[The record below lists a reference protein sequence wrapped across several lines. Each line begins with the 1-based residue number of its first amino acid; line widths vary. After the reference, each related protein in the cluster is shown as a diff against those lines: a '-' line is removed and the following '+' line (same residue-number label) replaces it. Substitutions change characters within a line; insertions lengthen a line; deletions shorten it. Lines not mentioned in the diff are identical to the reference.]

1 MGDSRR
7 HQAFLLDCFADCLV
21 GKLAKGVV
29 HNLNSPLQVLSMQLE
44 MMKMDLMGQERLL
57 QALRNESGQ
66 GHDPSEEFKEIE
78 RGLDKERERLGKIED
93 VLCRLQTM
101 VGLIAS
107 RSAGAY
113 EDAASPLILNQ
124 MLEEEV
130 EFWKSDLFFKH
141 QVEKKLDLP
150 PQPLLVTVNEALLR
164 DMVDGIIGASLEQL
178 RDVKG
183 ASIEIRLANN
193 GKDKWA
199 LEIEHSGHD
208 FPESGQTQPEVGG
221 ASCAAV
227 ERGCRITVDLALEL
241 ARDRARQIGCNF
253 ELYPRCIR
261 CYRG

>member
-44 MMKMDLMGQERLL
+44 MMKMDLGGQERLV
-57 QALRNESGQ
+57 QALKGRSGQ
-66 GHDPSEEFKEIE
+66 DHDSSEKFEEME
-78 RGLDKERERLGKIED
+78 RGLDKEKERLGKIEN
-93 VLCRLQTM
+93 VLCRLQAM
-101 VGLIAS
+101 VGLIGS
-107 RSAGAY
+107 RSAGDY
-113 EDAASPLILNQ
+113 DDAASPLILNQ

-150 PQPLLVTVNEALLR
+150 SQPLLITVNEALLR
-164 DMVDGIIGASLEQL
+164 DMVDGIIGASIEQL

-183 ASIEIRLANN
+183 ASIEIRLSND

-208 FPESGQTQPEVGG
+208 FPESRQTRSEKGAGG
-221 ASCAAV
+221 CAVV
-227 ERGCRITVDLALEL
+227 EKGCHITVDLALEL
-241 ARDRARQIGCNF
+241 ARDRARQIGCSF
-253 ELYPRCIR
+253 ELHPRLIR
-261 CYRG
+261 CYKG

>member
-1 MGDSRR
+1 MGDIRR

-44 MMKMDLMGQERLL
+44 MLKMDLGGQERLVQTL
-57 QALRNESGQ
+57 KYGPSKD
-66 GHDPSEEFKEIE
+66 HDVSEEFKAMESKLGKE
-78 RGLDKERERLGKIED
+78 KERLEKIED

-107 RSAGAY
+107 RSAGTY
-113 EDAASPLILNQ
+113 DDAASPLILNQ

-141 QVEKKLDLP
+141 QVEKKIELP
-150 PQPLLVTVNEALLR
+150 SKPLLVAVNEALLR
-164 DMVDGIIGASLEQL
+164 DMVDGIIGASIEQL
-178 RDVKG
+178 RDIKG
-183 ASIEIRLANN
+183 ASIEIRLLNH

-208 FPESGQTQPEVGG
+208 FPESRQTRPEGEG
-221 ASCAAV
+221 TACAVV

-241 ARDRARQIGCNF
+241 ARERARQIGCEF
-253 ELYPRCIR
+253 ELHPRLIR
-261 CYRG
+261 CSRG